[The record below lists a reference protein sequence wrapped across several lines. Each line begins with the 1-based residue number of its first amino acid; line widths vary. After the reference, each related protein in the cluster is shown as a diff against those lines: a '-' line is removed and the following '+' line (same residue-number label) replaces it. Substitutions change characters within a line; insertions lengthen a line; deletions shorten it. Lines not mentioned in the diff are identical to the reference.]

1 MTATERSY
9 PPLPSPSPSTD
20 PSPPG
25 QGPAARAIEFTP
37 AVRHDLPRLSLGS
50 TGEVATSDLVK
61 DEEIAGGTIRVVV
74 DVSRKTMRSI
84 LGAVAAALAV
94 LSFPAA
100 AFSDAT
106 NPFSGTWSTTV
117 DGVAPGSLTLGVI
130 SAATGAS
137 DYQGLGGQPCAQ
149 PTTYYSG
156 NFSNDG
162 TTGTIVG
169 CTLSTD
175 HLVGRFEADNAPAGQ
190 SATGAGDITYTA
202 PNSFSGTLDYGGSSY
217 PYTGKLNTG
226 SPPPTS
232 TPPTTP
238 PTIPPTSAPPTST
251 PPSTPSGSSPTTPTT
266 PSGASPTTPAGSS
279 GSSPNSSSQPG
290 SGPTAGASATPLPG
304 SGLVEVTEPAPGNSA
319 TVVSPNPLTAT
330 PTATF
335 GVSESAASF
344 AGTTIVGPGELQ
356 RQGSGETLA
365 CWLIGPG
372 AAQVPPGLYGKSL
385 GLGFFRG
392 RLHAADA
399 YTACVGVAQAVG
411 AAAAAAPGATAT
423 ATAAAATTQAPARAP
438 APAVASG
445 CPARRIEVAI
455 QVANGLIV
463 GAQPLP
469 SSVPGPLAVKY
480 TCALGKGGSLEVSL
494 GGPHAGGLRQA
505 LGNQLRL
512 GVLRAPGAA
521 ARDATLTFSFGAT
534 WTGTW
539 KTTHG
544 AMRLA
549 QTGGQLTGTYA
560 ACGAT
565 ATITG
570 HVTGRSFDGTW
581 SERCNGH
588 GGRLHFTLAVDGQ
601 SFKGKWGYGGAAP
614 TLSWSATR
622 RVASSSPGPV

>member
-1 MTATERSY
+1 M
-9 PPLPSPSPSTD
+9 
-20 PSPPG
+20 
-25 QGPAARAIEFTP
+25 
-37 AVRHDLPRLSLGS
+37 RL
-50 TGEVATSDLVK
+50 
-61 DEEIAGGTIRVVV
+61 
-74 DVSRKTMRSI
+74 I
-84 LGAVAAALAV
+84 LGALAAVLAA
-94 LSFPAA
+94 LSFPSASFA
-100 AFSDAT
+100 DAT

-217 PYTGKLNTG
+217 PYTGKLNTS

-232 TPPTTP
+232 TPPTSP

-251 PPSTPSGSSPTTPTT
+251 PPSTPSGSSPATPTT
-266 PSGASPTTPAGSS
+266 PSGASPTPAGSS
-279 GSSPNSSSQPG
+279 GSSPSSSSQPG
-290 SGPTAGASATPLPG
+290 SRPAAGPSRTPLPG
-304 SGLVEVTEPAPGNSA
+304 SGLIEVAEPAPGNSA
-319 TVVSPNPLTAT
+319 TVVSPNPLTAS
-330 PTATF
+330 PTAAF
-335 GVSESAASF
+335 GVSESTANF

-372 AAQVPPGLYGKSL
+372 AAQVPPGLYGKNL

-399 YTACVGVAQAVG
+399 YTACAGVAQAVG
-411 AAAAAAPGATAT
+411 AAAAAAAS
-423 ATAAAATTQAPARAP
+423 ATAAAAATP
-438 APAVASG
+438 APAVGSG

-469 SSVPGPLAVKY
+469 SPVLGPLAVTY
-480 TCALGKGGSLEVSL
+480 TCALGKGGSLEVSV

-512 GVLRAPGAA
+512 GVLRAADVA
-521 ARDATLTFSFGAT
+521 SRDATLTFSFGPS

-544 AMRLA
+544 AMRLT
-549 QTGGQLTGTYA
+549 QTGGLLTGTYA
-560 ACGAT
+560 ACGGK

-570 HVTGRSFDGTW
+570 RVTGRSFDGTW
-581 SERCNGH
+581 SEGCNAH
-588 GGRLHFTLAVDGQ
+588 GGRLDFTLAVDGQ
-601 SFKGKWGYGGAAP
+601 TFKGKWGYGGAAP

-622 RVASSSPGPV
+622 RVAGSPPGPV